1 MGIECGV
8 IAGIFVLFVLI
19 FFRRGHNEWALAT
32 LPLILLPFADFVLEI
47 VVVKVFKVQVTAFG
61 AMMTLVVALAGP
73 ADLFGRQRLAVAL
86 AAAWIGA
93 ASNLLKTKHNKRT
106 ATFFISISNLFNVTL
121 TAILIMN
128 ILSRAE
134 KLEAIIK

>member
-61 AMMTLVVALAGP
+61 AMMTLVVALA
-73 ADLFGRQRLAVAL
+73 AS
-86 AAAWIGA
+86 AAWIGA

>member
-61 AMMTLVVALAGP
+61 AMMTLVVALA
-73 ADLFGRQRLAVAL
+73 AS
-86 AAAWIGA
+86 AAWIGA

-134 KLEAIIK
+134 KLETIIK